1 MFGPVDVFYRKACQ
15 HRSADIAHE
24 IFQHGAFFVKYVVA
38 GGPDHGR
45 GFAAEAGLFGIEH
58 GDGEP
63 GEVFGAGVVACG
75 FAFDVLPGSPPV
87 SVAPSVAIAGD
98 ELFGRR
104 NVLVP
109 AVGVELQK
117 DQDVG
122 VLAVAAQVFLLEQ
135 GNERR
140 CRLFLLERV
149 PVRVFE
155 IVGSVAVEVRFR
167 VGVDLYGLDV

>member
-1 MFGPVDVFYRKACQ
+1 M
-15 HRSADIAHE
+15 
-24 IFQHGAFFVKYVVA
+24 
-38 GGPDHGR
+38 
-45 GFAAEAGLFGIEH
+45 
-58 GDGEP
+58 
-63 GEVFGAGVVACG
+63 
-75 FAFDVLPGSPPV
+75 
-87 SVAPSVAIAGD
+87 
-98 ELFGRR
+98 
-104 NVLVP
+104 VP